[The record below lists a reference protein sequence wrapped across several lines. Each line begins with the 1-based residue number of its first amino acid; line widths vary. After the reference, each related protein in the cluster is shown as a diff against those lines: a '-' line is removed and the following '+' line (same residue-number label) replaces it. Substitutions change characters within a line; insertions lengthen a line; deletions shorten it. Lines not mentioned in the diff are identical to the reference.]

1 MSVLAESERV
11 TTMGTKAKDAPG
23 RIGVRWANRGNVRH
37 LSREGTKRV
46 AMGLPLRPEDILW
59 EGRGIPNIFHDEG
72 EQFVC
77 QVVFSE
83 AQTPPIAYYL
93 GLDNRTSLA
102 EADTLASLS
111 GEPTGNGYARQA
123 VNSDAT
129 DWTVSQDSGDYQ
141 AKSKT
146 VTFSATGGS
155 WGPVTKLFL
164 CTVATGTSGKLLC
177 SLALSQSRTLASGE
191 SLQADMTIKIS
202 E

>member
-1 MSVLAESERV
+1 M
-11 TTMGTKAKDAPG
+11 P
-23 RIGVRWANRGNVRH
+23 RWRNYVPVRH
-37 LSREGTKRV
+37 LSREGTRRWN
-46 AMGLPLRPEDILW
+46 AGSPLRSDDILW
-59 EGRGIPNIFHDEG
+59 EDVARPNVFHDEG

-83 AQTPPIAYYL
+83 AQSVPAAYYL

-102 EADTLASLS
+102 EADALTSLS

-129 DWTVSQDSGDYQ
+129 DWTVSQNAGDYQ

-146 VTFSATGGS
+146 VTFNATGGS
-155 WGPVTKLFL
+155 WGPVSKLFL
-164 CTVATGTSGKLLC
+164 CTVGTGTAGKLVC
-177 SLALSQSRTLASGE
+177 SLALSQSRTLQNGE